1 MQWKHILR
9 WGAGCGI
16 ELRGTDLRVV
26 AVKSRPGSFKVLG
39 RMEIADFR
47 SRPAL
52 EWGAEYATF
61 LRDLKLS
68 HLAATVSL
76 PRSEIVVR
84 QLRLPPLN
92 RKELGAAVGYQLE
105 TLHPYEA
112 DQVYTAF
119 APLRETAEGVNQ
131 VPVAVLIAQK
141 AIVDGYADLF
151 ESAGV
156 AVASFTAGAAAFYTG
171 VRVRWDSP
179 PAPFLIADFQPD
191 GIEIYGEGKNRPLF
205 SGTFASQSPERV
217 LSLAGADL
225 RLQESEPASVVFCG
239 ADGGEDGSDPLQLAG
254 DLGDTFSLRSAT
266 ELLPSPAAA
275 VPEFDEGRDAAA
287 LAVALESACPRL
299 GWRANLLPA
308 ARRKRN
314 SHWMYAPTAVLVAAL
329 ILLAFAYPLRRVIQ
343 DRSYL
348 QKLEAET
355 ARLEQ
360 DVSRAAAAKSQGRE
374 SAARIQVLKSL
385 RARSEV
391 DLRIVR
397 ELSQQ
402 LPDTAWLS
410 NLEIRDEGVQM
421 YGEAVA
427 AAPLLATVN
436 GTRTLENAAF
446 MTSLVKTDNGER
458 FQIAAQRSLT
468 TPERDVPA
476 ADSTAGLR
484 APSPVVEESAPS
496 TAPDA
501 EEVQ

>member
-16 ELRGTDLRVV
+16 EVRGPDLRVV

-39 RMEIADFR
+39 RIEIADFR
-47 SRPAL
+47 SRPRA
-52 EWGAEYATF
+52 EWGSEFATL
-61 LRDLKLS
+61 LRNLKLS

-76 PRSEIVVR
+76 PRSEIMVR
-84 QLRLPPLN
+84 QLKLPPLN
-92 RKELGAAVGYQLE
+92 RKELAAAVRYQLE
-105 TLHPYEA
+105 TLHPYET

-119 APLRETAEGVNQ
+119 APLGETAEGVTQ

-141 AIVDGYADLF
+141 TIVDGYADLF

-179 PAPFLIADFQPD
+179 PVPFLVADLQRTR
-191 GIEIYGEGKNRPLF
+191 IEIYGEGKNRPLF
-205 SGTFASQSPERV
+205 SGAFESQSPERV

-225 RLQESEPASVVFCG
+225 RLQESDPASVVFCG
-239 ADGGEDGSDPLQLAG
+239 ADGGEEDSARPQIAR
-254 DLGDTFSLRSAT
+254 DLGDTFSFRLAT

-299 GWRANLLPA
+299 GWQANLLPT

-329 ILLAFAYPLRRVIQ
+329 ILLVFAYPLRRVIQ

-348 QKLEAET
+348 QALEAET
-355 ARLEQ
+355 TRLEQ
-360 DVSRAAAAKSQGRE
+360 DVSRVAAARSQGQE
-374 SAARIQVLKSL
+374 TATRIEVLKSL
-385 RARSEV
+385 HARSEA
-391 DLRIVR
+391 DLRIVS

-410 NLEIRDEGVQM
+410 NLEIRDEVVQM

-427 AAPLLATVN
+427 AAPLLATIN
-436 GTRTLENAAF
+436 GAPALESAAF
-446 MTSLVKTDNGER
+446 TTSLVKTDNGER
-458 FQIAAQRSLT
+458 FQIAVQRSLT
-468 TPERDVPA
+468 MPEPDVEA
-476 ADSTAGLR
+476 ADTAAGLL
-484 APSPVVEESAPS
+484 APSPVIEESVLSIA
-496 TAPDA
+496 ADA
-501 EEVQ
+501 EGVE

>member
-1 MQWKHILR
+1 MQLKHILR

-16 ELRGTDLRVV
+16 EVRGSDLRVV

-39 RMEIADFR
+39 RIEIADFR
-47 SRPAL
+47 SRPPA
-52 EWGAEYATF
+52 EWGSEYAT
-61 LRDLKLS
+61 LLKDLKLS

-84 QLRLPPLN
+84 QLSLPPLN

-105 TLHPYEA
+105 TLHPYET

-119 APLRETAEGVNQ
+119 APLGETAEGVTR

-141 AIVDGYADLF
+141 TIVDGYADLF

-179 PAPFLIADFQPD
+179 PVPFLVADFQRSR
-191 GIEIYGEGKNRPLF
+191 IEIYGEGKNRPLF
-205 SGTFASQSPERV
+205 SGAFESQSPERV
-217 LSLAGADL
+217 LGLAGADL
-225 RLQESEPASVVFCG
+225 RLQGSEPASVVFCG
-239 ADGGEDGSDPLQLAG
+239 ADGGEDDAAPPQIAQ
-254 DLGDTFSLRSAT
+254 DLGDTFSFRSAT
-266 ELLPSPAAA
+266 ELLPCPAAA

-287 LAVALESACPRL
+287 LAVALDSACPRL
-299 GWRANLLPA
+299 GWQANLLPT

-314 SHWMYAPTAVLVAAL
+314 SHWLYAPTAVLVAAL
-329 ILLAFAYPLRRVIQ
+329 ILLVFAYPLRRVIQ

-348 QKLEAET
+348 QALEAET

-360 DVSRAAAAKSQGRE
+360 DVSRVAAARSQGQE
-374 SAARIQVLKSL
+374 TATRIEVLKSL
-385 RARSEV
+385 RARSEA
-391 DLRIVR
+391 DLRIVS

-410 NLEIRDEGVQM
+410 NLEIRDEVVQM

-427 AAPLLATVN
+427 AAPLLATIN
-436 GTRTLENAAF
+436 GAPALESAAF
-446 MTSLVKTDNGER
+446 TTSLAKTDNGER
-458 FQIAAQRSLT
+458 FQIAVQRSLT
-468 TPERDVPA
+468 MPEPDVEA
-476 ADSTAGLR
+476 AGAAAGLL
-484 APSPVVEESAPS
+484 APSPIVEESAPS
-496 TAPDA
+496 PAPDA
-501 EEVQ
+501 EEER

>member
-1 MQWKHILR
+1 MRWKHILR

-16 ELRGTDLRVV
+16 EVRGSDLRVV

-39 RMEIADFR
+39 RIEIADFR
-47 SRPAL
+47 SRPRS
-52 EWGAEYATF
+52 EWGSEFATL
-61 LRDLKLS
+61 LRNLKLS

-76 PRSEIVVR
+76 PRSEIMVR
-84 QLRLPPLN
+84 QLKLPPLN
-92 RKELGAAVGYQLE
+92 RKELAAAVRYQLE
-105 TLHPYEA
+105 TLHPYET

-119 APLRETAEGVNQ
+119 APLGETAEGVTQ

-141 AIVDGYADLF
+141 TIVDGYADLF

-179 PAPFLIADFQPD
+179 PVPFLVADLQRT
-191 GIEIYGEGKNRPLF
+191 GIEIYGEGENRPLF
-205 SGTFASQSPERV
+205 SGAFESQSPERV

-239 ADGGEDGSDPLQLAG
+239 ADGGEDDSARPQIAR
-254 DLGDTFSLRSAT
+254 DLGDTFSFRSAT

-299 GWRANLLPA
+299 GWQANLLPR

-329 ILLAFAYPLRRVIQ
+329 ILLVFAYPLRRVIQ

-348 QKLEAET
+348 QALEAET
-355 ARLEQ
+355 TRLEQ
-360 DVSRAAAAKSQGRE
+360 DVSSVAAARSQGQQ
-374 SAARIQVLKSL
+374 AATRIEVLRSL
-385 RARSEV
+385 HARSEA
-391 DLRIVR
+391 DLRMVS

-421 YGEAVA
+421 YGEALA
-427 AAPLLATVN
+427 AAALLATIN
-436 GTRTLENAAF
+436 GAPTLENAAF
-446 MTSLVKTDNGER
+446 TTSLVKTDSGER

-468 TPERDVPA
+468 TPKPDIKA
-476 ADSTAGLR
+476 ADTAAGLL
-484 APSPVVEESAPS
+484 APSPVIEESVLSIA
-496 TAPDA
+496 ADA
-501 EEVQ
+501 EGVE

>member
-39 RMEIADFR
+39 RIEIADFR
-47 SRPAL
+47 SRPAS

-119 APLRETAEGVNQ
+119 APLGETAEGVTQ
-131 VPVAVLIAQK
+131 VQVAVLIAQK
-141 AIVDGYADLF
+141 AIVEGYADLF

-179 PAPFLIADFQPD
+179 PIPFLIADFQPD

-205 SGTFASQSPERV
+205 SGAFESQSPERV
-217 LSLAGADL
+217 LRLAGADL

-239 ADGGEDGSDPLQLAG
+239 ANGGEDGSNLRGLAR
-254 DLGDTFSLRSAT
+254 DLGDTFSLRSAA

-275 VPEFDEGRDAAA
+275 VPQFDEERDAAA

-299 GWRANLLPA
+299 GGRANLLPS

-314 SHWMYAPTAVLVAAL
+314 SHWMYAPTVVLVAAL
-329 ILLAFAYPLRRVIQ
+329 ILLVFAYPLRRVMQ
-343 DRSYL
+343 DRGYL
-348 QKLEAET
+348 RTLEAET

-360 DVSRAAAAKSQGRE
+360 DVSRAAAAKSQRRE
-374 SAARIQVLKSL
+374 AAARIEVLKSL
-385 RARSEV
+385 RGRSEA
-391 DLRIVR
+391 DLSIVS

-410 NLEIRDEGVQM
+410 HLEIRDQGVEM
-421 YGEAVA
+421 YGEAGA

-468 TPERDVPA
+468 TGERDVPA
-476 ADSTAGLR
+476 ADLAAGLR
-484 APSPVVEESAPS
+484 APSPVVAEPAPS
-496 TAPDA
+496 TVADA
-501 EEVQ
+501 EEAR

>member
-16 ELRGTDLRVV
+16 EVRGTDLRVV

-47 SRPAL
+47 SRPAA
-52 EWGAEYATF
+52 EWGAEYTTF
-61 LRDLKLS
+61 LRDLKLL

-76 PRSEIVVR
+76 PRSEMMVR
-84 QLRLPPLN
+84 QLKLPPLN

-119 APLRETAEGVNQ
+119 APLGESTEGINQ
-131 VPVAVLIAQK
+131 VQVAVLIAEK
-141 AIVDGYADLF
+141 AIVDGYAELF
-151 ESAGV
+151 ESAAI

-179 PAPFLIADFQPD
+179 PIPFLIADFQRT

-205 SGTFASQSPERV
+205 SGAFESQSPERV
-217 LSLAGADL
+217 LRLAGADL

-239 ADGGEDGSDPLQLAG
+239 ADGGEVDSDPLPLAR
-254 DLGDTFSLRSAT
+254 DLGDAFSLCSAA

-275 VPEFDEGRDAAA
+275 VPQFDEGRDAAA

-299 GWRANLLPA
+299 GWRANLLPS

-329 ILLAFAYPLRRVIQ
+329 ILLLFAYPLRRVMQ
-343 DRSYL
+343 DRGYL
-348 QKLEAET
+348 RTLEAET

-360 DVSRAAAAKSQGRE
+360 DVKRAAAAKSQRRE
-374 SAARIQVLKSL
+374 TAARIEVLKSL
-385 RARSEV
+385 RGRSEA
-391 DLRIVR
+391 DLRIVS

-410 NLEIRDEGVQM
+410 HLEIRDQGVEM
-421 YGEAVA
+421 YGEAGA

-436 GTRTLENAAF
+436 GTLTLENAAF

-468 TPERDVPA
+468 TAERDVPA
-476 ADSTAGLR
+476 ADSAAGLR
-484 APSPVVEESAPS
+484 APSPVVAEPAPS
-496 TAPDA
+496 TAAAA
-501 EEVQ
+501 EEVR

>member
-16 ELRGTDLRVV
+16 EVRGADLRVV

-39 RMEIADFR
+39 RLAIVDFR
-47 SRPAL
+47 SRPAS
-52 EWGAEYATF
+52 EWGAEQATF
-61 LRDLKLS
+61 LKDLKLS

-84 QLRLPPLN
+84 QLRLPALN

-119 APLRETAEGVNQ
+119 APLREATEGVSQ
-131 VPVAVLIAQK
+131 APVAVLIAQK

-171 VRVRWDSP
+171 MRVRWDSP
-179 PAPFLIADFQPD
+179 PVPFLVADFQRT

-205 SGTFASQSPERV
+205 SGAFESKPAERV

-225 RLQESEPASVVFCG
+225 RLQETEPAAVVFCG
-239 ADGGEDGSDPLQLAG
+239 AGEGEDSSEHPRLAG
-254 DLGDTFSLRSAT
+254 DLGDTFSLRSAS
-266 ELLPSPAAA
+266 ELLPSPVAA

-299 GWRANLLPA
+299 GWRANLLPSL
-308 ARRKRN
+308 RRKRN
-314 SHWMYAPTAVLVAAL
+314 SHWMYAPTAGLVAAL
-329 ILLAFAYPLRRVIQ
+329 ILLLFAYPLRRVIQ
-343 DRSYL
+343 DRGYL
-348 QKLEAET
+348 QRLEAET
-355 ARLEQ
+355 EQLEQ
-360 DVSRAAAAKSQGRE
+360 DVRKAAAAESQGQE
-374 SAARIQVLKSL
+374 TASRIEVLKSL
-385 RARSEV
+385 RARSEE

-410 NLEIRDEGVQM
+410 SLEIRDQDVRM

-436 GTRTLENAAF
+436 RTRTLENAAF

-458 FQIAAQRSLT
+458 FQITAQRGLT
-468 TPERDVPA
+468 TAELDFEA
-476 ADSTAGLR
+476 AGSAVGLLQ
-484 APSPVVEESAPS
+484 ASPLVEESASFPAS
-496 TAPDA
+496 DG
-501 EEVQ
+501 EEVR